1 MQDIDQALTY
11 VIVWP
16 NYMISEYNTQIIL
29 EK

>member
-1 MQDIDQALTY
+1 MQDLDLARTS

-16 NYMISEYNTQIIL
+16 NYMISEYHTQIIL